1 MAIDIKGIHTQ
12 CISLPPYHILLFP
25 MPPVSPNHL
34 YLKFETGIFPP
45 NMLIFAT
52 MVKIGL
58 VSDTHGSLDDKLLDF
73 FKEVDEIWHA
83 GDIGS
88 MEVIKTLS
96 ERKKLRAVFGNI
108 DDSHIR
114 NLLPE
119 HERFIIDG
127 LDVWITHI
135 GGYPGRY
142 DKKVKA
148 LIYSNP
154 PKLFISG
161 HSHILKVMFDDRLNC
176 LHINPGAYGKSGMHV
191 VRTAVRFE
199 IDAGNIKNLE
209 VLEVKK

>member
-1 MAIDIKGIHTQ
+1 MPSKNYYAI
-12 CISLPPYHILLFP
+12 
-25 MPPVSPNHL
+25 
-34 YLKFETGIFPP
+34 
-45 NMLIFAT
+45 

-58 VSDTHGSLDDKLLDF
+58 VSDTHGFIDEKLIEF
-73 FKEVDEIWHA
+73 FKDVDEVWHA
-83 GDIGS
+83 GDIGD
-88 MEVIKTLS
+88 MEVIKGLRAHK
-96 ERKKLRAVFGNI
+96 EVRAVFGNI
-108 DDSHIR
+108 DDSGMR
-114 NLLPE
+114 NLFPE
-119 HERFIIDG
+119 HNRFKVEG
-127 LDVWITHI
+127 TDVWITHI

-161 HSHILKVMFDDRLNC
+161 HSHILKVMYDERLNC

-199 IDAGNIKNLE
+199 IDNGNIKNLE